1 MIVALYV
8 YRVSDGSL
16 VSWSPND
23 TDPVASD
30 AELAA
35 KGFAKTTGLPLDN
48 THAWDAPTHSVVV
61 VAFTPI
67 RFLSVFDFANRF
79 TPAELAAIRASA
91 NPGVQKFVF
100 MLPLALNFTVDLN
113 SPVITQVMT
122 LLVAQG
128 LLTQARANAMVA

>member
-1 MIVALYV
+1 MALYV
-8 YRVSDGSL
+8 FKQSDGTL

-30 AELAA
+30 AVLAA
-35 KGFAKTTGLPLDN
+35 KGWAKVTGLLPLDD
-48 THAWDAPTHSVVV
+48 THAWDAPTHTVVV

-100 MLPLALNFTVDLN
+100 MLPLAINQTIDLN
-113 SPVITQVMT
+113 SPVITTVMA

-128 LLTQARANAMVA
+128 LLTQVRANAMVA

>member
-1 MIVALYV
+1 MALYV
-8 YRVSDGSL
+8 YKTSDGTL

-30 AELAA
+30 AVLAA
-35 KGFAKTTGLPLDN
+35 KGFAKVTGLSPLDD

-61 VAFTPI
+61 VAFTPV
-67 RFLSVFDFANRF
+67 RFLSVFEFADRF
-79 TPAELAAIRASA
+79 TPGELDAVRSST
-91 NPGVQKFVF
+91 NTGVKKFVF
-100 MLPLALNFTVDLN
+100 MLPLALNQTIDLN
-113 SPVITQVMT
+113 SQRIQNVMA